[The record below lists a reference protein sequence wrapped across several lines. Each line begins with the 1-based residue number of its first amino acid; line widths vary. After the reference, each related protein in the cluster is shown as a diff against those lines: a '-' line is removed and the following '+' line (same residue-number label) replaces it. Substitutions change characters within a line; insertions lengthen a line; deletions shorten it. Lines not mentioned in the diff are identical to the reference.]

1 MSLWGRFAL
10 FLWGILVFP
19 TCVRGQAPAPF
30 HGLRAPVDAYVT
42 ALGGYHVSFLP
53 AQAAA
58 LQNPATLLPAH
69 GGFLSV
75 AYTSYQAG
83 IHMGQVLGS
92 FSLQEGRYMLGLGG
106 RHLSYGR
113 FEGYDARG
121 VFTHRFTA
129 QDNMFWTG
137 GSFVLPPLS
146 FGFSAKSLF
155 SQLDDRLAYGIFS
168 DVGAL
173 LKIKEDFSLGVS
185 VKDLPF
191 FARDYQNRRLPTP
204 TPDVW
209 IGCSLRPE
217 RMPLRLSFTGYRL
230 LRALPYYH
238 EAEAPVRAHRE
249 QHALLDEVLGRAH
262 LSAEAFLLRDN
273 LRFLFGLNLARRRN
287 LVLNER
293 TGLSGLSFG
302 VFFSVRY
309 FQIILSR
316 SYHVSTGHTHL
327 SVAVD
332 CGHLYKRKRSLNS
345 K

>member
-1 MSLWGRFAL
+1 ML
-10 FLWGILVFP
+10 
-19 TCVRGQAPAPF
+19 
-30 HGLRAPVDAYVT
+30 HAPVDAYVT

-53 AQAAA
+53 SQAAA

-75 AYTSYQAG
+75 AYTRYQAG
-83 IHMGQVLGS
+83 VHMGQVLGS
-92 FSLQEGRYMLGLGG
+92 LSLQKGRYMLGLGG

-129 QDNMFWTG
+129 QDNMFWAG
-137 GSFVLPPLS
+137 GSFVLSPLS

-155 SQLDDRLAYGIFS
+155 SQLDGHLAHGFFS

-173 LKIKEDFSLGVS
+173 LKIGEDFSLGVS
-185 VKDLPF
+185 VKDILF
-191 FARDYQNRRLPTP
+191 FARDYQNRRLLSPV

-209 IGCSLRPE
+209 IGCSLRPKK
-217 RMPLRLSFTGYRL
+217 MPLRLSFTGYRL
-230 LRALPYYH
+230 LRALPYYR

-249 QHALLDEVLGRAH
+249 KHSLLDEVLGRAH

-273 LRFLFGLNLARRRN
+273 LRFLFGLNLARRYN

-309 FQIILSR
+309 FRVILSKN
-316 SYHVSTGHTHL
+316 YHAGAGHTHIG
-327 SVAVD
+327 VAVD
-332 CGHLYKRKRSLNS
+332 CGRLYKRKRSLN
-345 K
+345 KK